1 MEHEGIEYTLQ
12 RLIEELAAIE
22 HERWSQW
29 QRYVHSKCT
38 RQPDGSLLLPAD
50 LVARWEKQ
58 VATNYS
64 ALDETDKERDREQVY
79 RYLPL
84 IASALADQDRLT

>member
-1 MEHEGIEYTLQ
+1 MRQERIDYTL
-12 RLIEELAAIE
+12 RGLLEKLAAVE

-50 LVARWEKQ
+50 LAARWEKQ
-58 VATNYS
+58 IATKYS
-64 ALDETDKERDREQVY
+64 ELDDADKERDREQVS

-84 IASALADQDRLT
+84 IASALADQDRLP

>member
-1 MEHEGIEYTLQ
+1 MEHERIDDMLDGLMEK
-12 RLIEELAAIE
+12 LAAVE
-22 HERWSQW
+22 HERWSHW
-29 QRYVHSKCT
+29 QRHVHSKCT

-58 VATNYS
+58 IATKY
-64 ALDETDKERDREQVY
+64 AELDDIEKESDREQVR

-84 IASALADQDRLT
+84 IASALAGRDRRT

>member
-1 MEHEGIEYTLQ
+1 MEHERINDILHG
-12 RLIEELAAIE
+12 LIEQLAAVE

-29 QRYVHSKCT
+29 QRHVHSQCR

-50 LVARWEKQ
+50 LVARWEQQIAAK
-58 VATNYS
+58 YPE
-64 ALDETDKERDREQVY
+64 LDDTDKERDREQVR

-84 IASALADQDRLT
+84 IASALADDRLT